1 MKRAIAT
8 IGVVGG
14 VALLGVMLT
23 GAFALAQ
30 SEAID
35 LQALIDSTE
44 PNATLVLD
52 AGTYHG
58 RVTIDKPM
66 TITSNGDAIIDG
78 GGIDSVITVTAPDVT
93 IDNLIIRGSGDS
105 LDREDS
111 GVTSIDVPRVSVIN
125 NTLEDVL
132 FGIFLR
138 TAPDSLV
145 ANNSVGAKSVETAR
159 KGDGIRLWECA
170 GTVVDNNTVN
180 GGRDLV
186 FWFTD
191 GIQVTNNTVI
201 NGRYGLHFMYS
212 DDALVSGNNLS
223 DNSVG
228 AFLMYS
234 RRTQIVGNVMAN
246 NSGPSGYG
254 IGLKDMDD
262 VTIADNRFI
271 ANRIGVY
278 LDNSPWS
285 VDASG
290 WVEGNLFAY
299 NRTGMLFLPSV
310 SGNEVSMNTFI
321 DNGEQV
327 GVTGTGNFTGN
338 QWSING
344 LGNYWSDFAGYDA
357 DSDGI
362 GDIPYQGQDL
372 YNSITDQHPELEFFQ
387 ETPAAKA
394 ISLAAQM
401 FPVLR
406 PKPILADE
414 SPLVDRPELA
424 PLPVSASGQTGQT
437 LVLVSILML
446 AVGAAAVAFPSRRRR
461 TVSRAI
467 DHNVHGATA

>member
-1 MKRAIAT
+1 MTRALAVGGMAGALALLVAVFASAAIAQT
-8 IGVVGG
+8 SPIDLQGLIDQSSEGSTVVLESGTYVGG
-14 VALLGVMLT
+14 VTV
-23 GAFALAQ
+23 
-30 SEAID
+30 
-35 LQALIDSTE
+35 
-44 PNATLVLD
+44 
-52 AGTYHG
+52 
-58 RVTIDKPM
+58 DKSL
-66 TITSNGDAIIDG
+66 TITSNGDAIVDG
-78 GGIDSVITVTAPDVT
+78 GGVDSVFTITAADVT

-111 GVTSIDVPRVSVIN
+111 GVTSIGVPRVSITN
-125 NTLEDVL
+125 NTFEDVL

-145 ANNSVGAKSVETAR
+145 ANNDVGSKAVETAR
-159 KGDGIRLWECA
+159 KGDGIRLWECE
-170 GTVVDNNTVN
+170 GTVVDNNTVT

-191 GIQVTNNTVI
+191 RIVVSNNTVTE
-201 NGRYGLHFMYS
+201 GRYGLHFMYS
-212 DDALVSGNNLS
+212 DDALIDGNNLS

-234 RRTQIVGNVMAN
+234 RRTTITGNVMAN

-254 IGLKDMDD
+254 LGLKDMDD
-262 VTIADNRFI
+262 VMVKDNRFI

-285 VDASG
+285 SDAHG

-310 SGNEVSMNTFI
+310 SRNAMTMNTFI
-321 DNGEQV
+321 DNSEQV
-327 GVTGTGNFTGN
+327 GVTGSGNFTGN
-338 QWSING
+338 DWSTAG
-344 LGNYWSDFAGYDA
+344 VGNYWSDFAGYDA
-357 DSDGI
+357 DGNGV

-372 YNSITDQHPELEFFQ
+372 YNSITDNHPELEFFQ

-414 SPLVDRPELA
+414 SPLVERPVLA
-424 PLPVSASGQTGQT
+424 PLSISASGSTTKALGFA
-437 LVLVSILML
+437 SILML

-461 TVSRAI
+461 TVPRPGVA
-467 DHNVHGATA
+467 A

>member
-1 MKRAIAT
+1 MNRAVA
-8 IGVVGG
+8 VVGLVG
-14 VALLGVMLT
+14 GAVFLVAMLT
-23 GAFALAQ
+23 AAMATAETDL
-30 SEAID
+30 IN
-35 LQALIDSTE
+35 LQALIDDAE
-44 PNATLVLD
+44 PGSTLVLEP
-52 AGTYHG
+52 GTYEG
-58 RVTIDKPM
+58 RVTVDKTM
-66 TITSNGDAIIDG
+66 TITSNGDAVVDG
-78 GGIDSVITVTAPDVT
+78 GGRDSVITVTAPDVT
-93 IDNLIIRGSGDS
+93 IDNLIIKNSGDS

-111 GVTSIDVPRVSVIN
+111 GITSIDVSRVRVTN
-125 NTLEDVL
+125 NTLDEVL

-145 ANNSVGAKSVETAR
+145 ENNTVGSKAVETAR
-159 KGDGIRLWECA
+159 KGDGIRLWECE
-170 GTVVDNNTVN
+170 GTVVNNNTVD

-191 GIQVTNNTVI
+191 RIQVTNNTVT

-212 DDALVSGNNLS
+212 DDALVSANNLS

-228 AFLMYS
+228 AFMMYS
-234 RRTQIVGNVMAN
+234 RRTQIVGNIMAN

-254 IGLKDMDD
+254 VGLKDMDD
-262 VTIADNRFI
+262 VTIKDNRFI

-285 VDASG
+285 VDAHG

-310 SGNEVSMNTFI
+310 SRNEMSMNTFI

-327 GVTGTGNFTGN
+327 GVTGTGNFGGN
-338 QWSING
+338 DWSVEG

-357 DSDGI
+357 DRDGI

-372 YNSITDQHPELEFFQ
+372 YNSITDRHPELEFFQ

-406 PKPILADE
+406 PKPILSDDA
-414 SPLVDRPELA
+414 PLVDRPVLGALPISVSESTTQ
-424 PLPVSASGQTGQT
+424 PLVVAS
-437 LVLVSILML
+437 VLML

-461 TVSRAI
+461 IVQHHDDI
-467 DHNVHGATA
+467 GATA